1 MARPEGVSFDSGSF
15 KDPHGGVFFQ
25 GARVFRYLTPEG
37 AASFQALAASG
48 LLEKLSQKGS
58 VIGAREVPPEEA
70 AGLLQAV
77 PGADLVVEHPRLPFI
92 SYCYEWPFKML
103 KAAAL
108 LHLEVLAAALE
119 RGYILKDAT
128 PYNIQF
134 LGPRPVL
141 VDVASF
147 EPYREGDPWNA
158 YSQFCRLFLNPL
170 LLQALTGVRFQG
182 WLRGSLDGIAPAE
195 LSRLLPW
202 RHKLRPSVFLHVVLQ
217 TWLDRRAASA
227 DAADPGLMRRKI
239 SRKRVTRLVERV
251 RSAVEGLRSGPSAS
265 PWARY
270 DDENTYSEEARACK
284 DAFVERT
291 LAAQKPGV
299 VWDLGCNTGRY
310 SFIAARHAEH
320 VVAMDSDPDAVDRLY
335 LRARGGAPNVLPLVI
350 DLLDPS
356 PDHGWAQAERRGLSQ
371 RGPADLALCLALVH
385 HLAIAGNVPLRH
397 VVAWLARVARSGII
411 EFVPKEDPGAQSLLR
426 WRRDVYPAYTQAAFE
441 AALEERFQIIDQR
454 ALPGSGRVL
463 YSLAQARPREG

>member
-1 MARPEGVSFDSGSF
+1 MPKPEGVSFDSGSF

-25 GARVFRYLTPEG
+25 GARVFRYFTPEG

-48 LLEKLSQKGS
+48 LLEKLAQRGAI
-58 VIGAREVPPEEA
+58 VGAREVPPEEA
-70 AGLLQAV
+70 AVLLRAV
-77 PGADLVVEHPRLPFI
+77 PGTALVVEHPRLPFI
-92 SYCYEWPFKML
+92 SYCYEWPFEML

-108 LHLEVLAAALE
+108 LHLEVLATALE

-128 PYNIQF
+128 PYNVQF
-134 LGPRPVL
+134 LGPRPVF

-147 EPYREGDPWNA
+147 EPYPDGQPWNA

-182 WLRGSLDGIAPAE
+182 WLRGSLDGIAPAQ

-217 TWLDRRAASA
+217 AWLDRRAAST
-227 DAADPGLMRRKI
+227 DAADQSLLHRKV
-239 SRKRVTRLVERV
+239 SRKSVLRLVEGV
-251 RSAVEGLRSGPSAS
+251 RRAVEGLRPGPSAS

-270 DDENTYSEEARACK
+270 DDENTYSQEARACK
-284 DAFVERT
+284 EAFVERT
-291 LAAQKPGV
+291 LAARRPEV

-310 SFIAARHAEH
+310 SFIAARHAKH
-320 VVAMDSDPDAVDRLY
+320 VVAMDSDPDAVDVLY
-335 LRARGGAPNVLPLVI
+335 RHARDTTANVLPLVM

-356 PDHGWAQAERRGLSQ
+356 PDRGWAQAERPGLSQ
-371 RGPADLALCLALVH
+371 RGPADMALCLALVH
-385 HLAIAGNVPLRH
+385 HLAIAGNVPLRR
-397 VVAWLARVARSGII
+397 VVAWLAQAARSGII
-411 EFVPKEDPGAQSLLR
+411 EFVPKEDPGARALLR
-426 WRRDVYPAYTQAAFE
+426 WRRDVYPNYSQAAFE
-441 AALEERFQIIDQR
+441 AALRERFQITGQC

-463 YSLAQARPREG
+463 YSLAQARPGEG